1 MSSQVQ
7 RFSAVLLGAFAVVSG
22 ISQTLVL
29 EPPWLRWATFAV
41 TLACAVGAVLFFRK
55 ARDADAAIKALHG
68 LAPDQSG
75 TTVSPAASEA
85 EVREVWRMDVDNF
98 VDHSVPVTMGVKWW
112 RKYPDGLYVIRT
124 NGQLLGYVSF
134 WPLSAN
140 VFRQFVNG
148 KRMETEITARG
159 ICPPDAEAR
168 ETHWYIG
175 SIALR
180 ARFRKQA
187 GVKQLIDSSLTHWMS
202 KLHPDARVSLCAL
215 AYSPEGER
223 LLQRF
228 GFRCFARA
236 DESAHE
242 LPVYVLETP
251 VTDLREQLK
260 GAMTPS

>member
-1 MSSQVQ
+1 
-7 RFSAVLLGAFAVVSG
+7 
-22 ISQTLVL
+22 
-29 EPPWLRWATFAV
+29 
-41 TLACAVGAVLFFRK
+41 
-55 ARDADAAIKALHG
+55 
-68 LAPDQSG
+68 
-75 TTVSPAASEA
+75 
-85 EVREVWRMDVDNF
+85 MDVDNF

-124 NGQLLGYVSF
+124 DGNLLGYVSF
-134 WPLSAN
+134 WPLSPN

-159 ICPPDAEAR
+159 ICPPAPGAT
-168 ETHWYIG
+168 ETCWYIG

-180 ARFRKQA
+180 ARFRKKA
-187 GVKQLIDSSLTHWMS
+187 GVKQLIDSSLSHWLS
-202 KLHPDARVSLCAL
+202 RLDPQGRVSLCAL

-242 LPVYVLETP
+242 LPVYVLESP
-251 VTDLREQLK
+251 VADLRALLQ
-260 GAMTPS
+260 GAAGA